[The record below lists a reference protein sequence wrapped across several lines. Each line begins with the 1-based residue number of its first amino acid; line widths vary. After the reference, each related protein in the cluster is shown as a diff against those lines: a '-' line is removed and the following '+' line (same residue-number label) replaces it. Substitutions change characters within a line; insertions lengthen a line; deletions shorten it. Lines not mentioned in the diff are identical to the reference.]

1 MRASPVLAME
11 IGEPETE
18 RELEV
23 TPLEEPVPLP
33 APAPAETPVEE
44 PVPA

>member
-1 MRASPVLAME
+1 MGSPLPLAME

-23 TPLEEPVPLP
+23 TPLEEPVP
-33 APAPAETPVEE
+33 APAPVEE
-44 PVPA
+44 PVEEPVSV